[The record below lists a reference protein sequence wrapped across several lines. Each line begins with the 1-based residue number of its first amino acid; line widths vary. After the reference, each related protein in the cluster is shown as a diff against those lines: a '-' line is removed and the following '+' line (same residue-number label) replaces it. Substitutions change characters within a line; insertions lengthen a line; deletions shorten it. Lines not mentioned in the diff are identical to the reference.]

1 MSFNF
6 YDRLSADFSGIL
18 ESGIDYNVIIEVGK
32 TPSNQ
37 RFKTHSL
44 ILQSRSSYFEIK
56 LKETMLNDDNI
67 KIIYLPEISVKIFE
81 IIIKYIYSGSVS
93 IEKIEASIIFDIL
106 LASNKFGIDELI
118 KYFQSYLIENNASWL
133 RLNFSKIHQLS
144 IQENHFKLLQEFC
157 NDIFVKYPNT
167 LFESQDFTTLP
178 EKALISILERDD
190 LQMKESE
197 IWDHNTLHQCIP
209 LIRYFTISSEDV
221 FKKLFPYRQLFEQ
234 QLWADILSKNL
245 APNNPISSTILP
257 SRKTPID
264 SSVIT
269 GEHSLEIASWI
280 DKKNSPYFNE
290 NPYKFQ
296 LILRG
301 SRDGFECTNF
311 YDNCNGISQT
321 ILILKVK
328 NTGEI
333 FGGYNPQAWDKN
345 VESEKKN
352 NDAFIFSLKT
362 EKQVSILSKARTGYF
377 TVCNR
382 NNKVGFCGLYLTG
395 NFNTEKKCYLYDSG
409 FEKRISYLHNSD
421 VCHFSVEEY
430 EVFQVVKKSVG

>member
-1 MSFNF
+1 
-6 YDRLSADFSGIL
+6 
-18 ESGIDYNVIIEVGK
+18 
-32 TPSNQ
+32 
-37 RFKTHSL
+37 
-44 ILQSRSSYFEIK
+44 
-56 LKETMLNDDNI
+56 MLNDDNI
-67 KIIYLPEISVKIFE
+67 KIIYLPEISVEIFE
-81 IIIKYIYSGSVS
+81 IIIKYIYSGRISF
-93 IEKIEASIIFDIL
+93 EKTEASTIFDIL
-106 LASNKFGIDELI
+106 LTSNKFGIDELI

-133 RLNFSKIHQLS
+133 RLNFSKIHRLS
-144 IQENHFKLLQEFC
+144 IQENHFKLLKEFC
-157 NDIFVKYPNT
+157 NDIFAKYPNT
-167 LFESQDFTTLP
+167 LFESQDFITLP
-178 EKALISILERDD
+178 EKVLISILERDD

-197 IWDHNTLHQCIP
+197 IWDHVIRWGKAQHSNLPTDLNDWNNNDFLILKNTLHQCIP

-269 GEHSLEIASWI
+269 GEHSLEITSWI
-280 DKKNSPYFNE
+280 DKKNSPYVDE

-301 SRDGFECTNF
+301 SRDGFKCTNF

-321 ILILKVK
+321 ILVLKVK

-345 VESEKKN
+345 VNSNLIN

-362 EKQVSILSKARTGYF
+362 EKQQASILSKAKTEYL

-382 NNKVGFCGLYLTG
+382 NNEVGFCGLYLTG
-395 NFNTEKKCYLYDSG
+395 NFNTEKECYLSNDDG
-409 FEKRISYLHNSD
+409 FEERISYLHDSGEYY
-421 VCHFSVEEY
+421 FSVEEC